1 MFSPKIFTF
10 VAIKSPP
17 FFVGAGLFFSQK
29 SVAKGKKPLLIS
41 IFFCGKGVRGNG
53 RSCKKNRKR
62 KRKESAENREFRN
75 VQKDGDRGVHRH
87 KTSSFFQKGTGTTPI
102 TDKIF
107 FIPTRSRTHGSRHRR
122 TTPPNRPVRLPAPQG
137 FSSAGSPR
145 THVYMNSYTT
155 ENRFERGQAKC
166 TPRLHELVYNPSLPQ
181 GISSPPQDS
190 ASAAPAAAGKFSCGP
205 ASIFKPEKGCRY
217 IKKRPER
224 PCFPGGPFR
233 RLPVPF
239 IRLLPLLL
247 RQLERCG

>member
-1 MFSPKIFTF
+1 M
-10 VAIKSPP
+10 
-17 FFVGAGLFFSQK
+17 FFSQN

-41 IFFCGKGVRGNG
+41 IFFCGKRVRGSG

-75 VQKDGDRGVHRH
+75 VQKDGDRGAHRH

-107 FIPTRSRTHGSRHRR
+107 FIPTRSRTQGSRHRR
-122 TTPPNRPVRLPAPQG
+122 TTPPNRPVRLVPHRA
-137 FSSAGSPR
+137 
-145 THVYMNSYTT
+145 
-155 ENRFERGQAKC
+155 
-166 TPRLHELVYNPSLPQ
+166 SLPQ
-181 GISSPPQDS
+181 GIFSPPQDS
-190 ASAAPAAAGKFSCGP
+190 ASAAPAAGKFSCGP

-233 RLPVPF
+233 RLLVPF